1 MRKNVRSNTKNNQSQ
16 SAREEFMKECERIN
30 RQMIVRVIGST
41 VGIYVFWFLFKF
53 FILNFF

>member
-16 SAREEFMKECERIN
+16 IAREEFMKECERIN